1 MKSAG
6 QIVLVAVLLAGASAH
21 AGEVAASDKPYAAMV
36 ARNIFNLV
44 PIPANTAPE
53 APPTDPPP
61 KITLNGIMS
70 IFGKWEALFK
80 VAADKPKP
88 GQPPAK
94 EEAYVLS
101 EGERQDEIEVTKIDE
116 PASLVTFNNHGVVQE
131 LPLANAPNA
140 SGPAPA
146 GGGAGVPGLAP
157 TRGMLPG
164 GAGVGAS
171 HFGQGRNPPGGN
183 PSARGNPATGGNPN
197 ASAMP
202 SLGGTAPGGNNGAQP
217 QENLSPEAQ
226 VLMIE
231 KNRLDTQELV
241 DKGLMPPLP
250 PTPLTPADATAA
262 GGSSLIANPGTPK
275 Q

>member
-61 KITLNGIMS
+61 KITPNGIMS
-70 IFGKWEALFK
+70 IFGKLQVLFK

-140 SGPAPA
+140 PGRARG

-157 TRGMLPG
+157 TRGMLRG

-171 HFGQGRNPPGGN
+171 LFGQDRNLPGGN
-183 PSARGNPATGGNPN
+183 PSAGSNPN
-197 ASAMP
+197 APGSP
-202 SLGGTAPGGNNGAQP
+202 SLGGAASSGGNNAQS
-217 QENLSPEAQ
+217 QENLSPEANA
-226 VLMIE
+226 LLIE
-231 KNRLDTQELV
+231 KNYLDA
-241 DKGLMPPLP
+241 K
-250 PTPLTPADATAA
+250 AR
-262 GGSSLIANPGTPK
+262 N
-275 Q
+275 

>member
-6 QIVLVAVLLAGASAH
+6 QIVLVAVLLAGASTH

-61 KITLNGIMS
+61 KITPNGIMS
-70 IFGKWEALFK
+70 IFGKLQVLFK

-101 EGERQDEIEVTKIDE
+101 EGERQDEIEVIKIDE
-116 PASLVTFNNHGVVQE
+116 SASLVTFNNHGFPQE
-131 LPLANAPNA
+131 LSLTNAPNA

-171 HFGQGRNPPGGN
+171 RFGQGRNLPGGN

-202 SLGGTAPGGNNGAQP
+202 SFGGTAPGGNNGAQP

-226 VLMIE
+226 TIIIE
-231 KNRLDTQELV
+231 KNYLDAKAKNDPSAIV
-241 DKGLMPPLP
+241 FP
-250 PTPLTPADATAA
+250 PTPLREQADAET
-262 GGSSLIANPGTPK
+262 GGPIVHV

>member
-6 QIVLVAVLLAGASAH
+6 QIVLVAVLLAGASVH

-53 APPTDPPP
+53 APPADPPP

-157 TRGMLPG
+157 TRVMLPG

-171 HFGQGRNPPGGN
+171 HFGQPRSLPGGN
-183 PSARGNPATGGNPN
+183 PLAGSNPN
-197 ASAMP
+197 APGSP
-202 SLGGTAPGGNNGAQP
+202 SLGGAASSGGNNAQS
-217 QENLSPEAQ
+217 QENLLPEANA
-226 VLMIE
+226 LLIE
-231 KNRLDTQELV
+231 KNYLDAKARN
-241 DKGLMPPLP
+241 DPSAPLFP
-250 PTPLTPADATAA
+250 PTVLRQQADAET
-262 GGSSLIANPGTPK
+262 GGPLVPSR
-275 Q
+275 

>member
-6 QIVLVAVLLAGASAH
+6 QIVLVAVLLAGASAP
-21 AGEVAASDKPYAAMV
+21 AGEAAASDKPYAAMV

-44 PIPANTAPE
+44 PIPPVTAPE
-53 APPTDPPP
+53 TPADPPP
-61 KITLNGIMS
+61 KITPNGIMS
-70 IFGKWEALFK
+70 IFGKLQVLFK
-80 VAADKPKP
+80 VAPQNRL

-116 PASLVTFNNHGVVQE
+116 PGSMVTFNNHGVVQE

-140 SGPAPA
+140 SGPA

-171 HFGQGRNPPGGN
+171 RFGQGRNLPGGN
-183 PSARGNPATGGNPN
+183 PSAGGNPD

-202 SLGGTAPGGNNGAQP
+202 SVGGAVSGGIYNP
-217 QENLSPEAQ
+217 PPEENLSPEAQ
-226 VLMIE
+226 TIIIE
-231 KNRLDTQELV
+231 KNYLDAKAKNDPTA
-241 DKGLMPPLP
+241 PLFP
-250 PTPLTPADATAA
+250 VTPLRQRSDAET
-262 GGSSLIANPGTPK
+262 GGSLVPGH
-275 Q
+275 

>member
-6 QIVLVAVLLAGASAH
+6 QMILVAVLLAGASAH
-21 AGEVAASDKPYAAMV
+21 AGEVVASDKPYAAMV

-44 PIPANTAPE
+44 PIPPNTAPE
-53 APPTDPPP
+53 PPPADPPP
-61 KITLNGIMS
+61 KIKPNGIMS
-70 IFGKWEALFK
+70 IFGKLQVLFK
-80 VAADKPKP
+80 VAPQNHP

-116 PASLVTFNNHGVVQE
+116 PGSMVTFNNHGIVQE

-140 SGPAPA
+140 SGPAPS
-146 GGGAGVPGLAP
+146 GGGAGVVPGLAP

-171 HFGQGRNPPGGN
+171 RFGQGRNLPGGN
-183 PSARGNPATGGNPN
+183 PSAGGNPE

-202 SLGGTAPGGNNGAQP
+202 SVGGAVSGGIYNPPP

-226 VLMIE
+226 TLLIE
-231 KNRLDTQELV
+231 KNYLDAKAKNDPTAPLFPVTSLRQQSDAETGGPLV
-241 DKGLMPPLP
+241 
-250 PTPLTPADATAA
+250 
-262 GGSSLIANPGTPK
+262 PG

>member
-44 PIPANTAPE
+44 PIPTNTAPE

-61 KITLNGIMS
+61 KITPNGIMS
-70 IFGKWEALFK
+70 IFGKLQVLFK

-171 HFGQGRNPPGGN
+171 RLVQGRN

-202 SLGGTAPGGNNGAQP
+202 SAQP

-262 GGSSLIANPGTPK
+262 GGSSLIANPGTHK

>member
-1 MKSAG
+1 
-6 QIVLVAVLLAGASAH
+6 V
-21 AGEVAASDKPYAAMV
+21 
-36 ARNIFNLV
+36 
-44 PIPANTAPE
+44 
-53 APPTDPPP
+53 
-61 KITLNGIMS
+61 
-70 IFGKWEALFK
+70 LFK
-80 VAADKPKP
+80 VAPQNHP

-116 PASLVTFNNHGVVQE
+116 PGSMVTFNNHGIVQE

-140 SGPAPA
+140 SDPAPA

-171 HFGQGRNPPGGN
+171 RFGQGRNLPGGN
-183 PSARGNPATGGNPN
+183 PSAGGNPD

-202 SLGGTAPGGNNGAQP
+202 SVGGAVSGGIYNPPP
-217 QENLSPEAQ
+217 QENLSPEANALL
-226 VLMIE
+226 VE
-231 KNRLDTQELV
+231 KNYLDAKARNDPSAILF
-241 DKGLMPPLP
+241 P
-250 PTPLTPADATAA
+250 PTPLRQQADAET
-262 GGSSLIANPGTPK
+262 GGPLVPS

>member
-1 MKSAG
+1 MESAG
-6 QIVLVAVLLAGASAH
+6 QIVWVAVLLAGASAH

-44 PIPANTAPE
+44 PIPPNTAPE

-80 VAADKPKP
+80 VAAGKPKP

-164 GAGVGAS
+164 GT
-171 HFGQGRNPPGGN
+171 GRFVQPRSLPGGN
-183 PSARGNPATGGNPN
+183 PSAGSNPN
-197 ASAMP
+197 APGSP
-202 SLGGTAPGGNNGAQP
+202 SLGGAASSGGNNAQS
-217 QENLSPEAQ
+217 QENLSPEANA
-226 VLMIE
+226 LLIE
-231 KNRLDTQELV
+231 KNYLDAKARN
-241 DKGLMPPLP
+241 DPSAPLFP
-250 PTPLTPADATAA
+250 PTVLRQQADAET
-262 GGSSLIANPGTPK
+262 GGPLVPSR
-275 Q
+275 